1 MENLGYYNGRY
12 APLDEMC
19 VPMND
24 RACYF
29 GDGLYE
35 VAYCRNYKIYALNEH
50 MDRLYES
57 ARSIYIDIPITK
69 EEFSDLLYE
78 LVAKLDSPD
87 QIVYW
92 QVSRGTQV
100 RSHAP
105 AEGIKAN
112 VWVTLR
118 PMRIKD
124 IYTPMRVMTAPDTR
138 FYHCN
143 MKTLNLLPNILATRE
158 AEGRGLDEAVLHRD
172 GRVTECSH
180 SNISII
186 TDEGRVK
193 TAPADN
199 LILPGVARAHFIK
212 ACGALGIPVD
222 ETPFTVEEM
231 KNAAEVVV
239 TASGS
244 LCRAVVEIDGEPV
257 GGRQSELLRRVQD
270 MILADYLE
278 KTAP

>member
-1 MENLGYYNGRY
+1 
-12 APLDEMC
+12 
-19 VPMND
+19 
-24 RACYF
+24 
-29 GDGLYE
+29 
-35 VAYCRNYKIYALNEH
+35 
-50 MDRLYES
+50 
-57 ARSIYIDIPITK
+57 
-69 EEFSDLLYE
+69 
-78 LVAKLDSPD
+78 
-87 QIVYW
+87 
-92 QVSRGTQV
+92 
-100 RSHAP
+100 
-105 AEGIKAN
+105 
-112 VWVTLR
+112 
-118 PMRIKD
+118 
-124 IYTPMRVMTAPDTR
+124 
-138 FYHCN
+138 